1 MTAALFE
8 RCIKNSLRSRRFQ
21 SFRSFK
27 LCGIQIA
34 GKASQLLFADLILE
48 SENAMLDGK
57 LRIAPTC
64 YHMLHQVPVMTAH
77 EMNFFYDEGLVTP
90 HGTLGYEILSDSMV
104 PFGLEKLGIAQA
116 MKEKSIDIALDVQSR
131 TVFYQRARGADLYI
145 LCGWRNQHTNVW
157 VAPPHIRTLQELKG
171 KRVGISDFNSIRH
184 WAIQIQL
191 KKAGLDLERD
201 IEWVRLGVNARF
213 HVEAIRGG
221 KVECAP
227 VPPWSAEDLKKEGC
241 NALVSP
247 ADQYPDGRPER
258 IIAATGRI
266 LEERPDLV
274 KSFLRGI
281 IRSYWFIRDMPKNYE
296 YVNNLEKRLRLKSA
310 DPEERV
316 VTHLR
321 SPRDLEA
328 MPFPL
333 NGRATGFEDM
343 LKEEER
349 LGELNYEVPP
359 IKDVAAQDLVDEAYK
374 ELRGRKELAEEYERV
389 SQVEKRWGY

>member
-1 MTAALFE
+1 
-8 RCIKNSLRSRRFQ
+8 
-21 SFRSFK
+21 
-27 LCGIQIA
+27 
-34 GKASQLLFADLILE
+34 
-48 SENAMLDGK
+48 MLDGK

-64 YHMLHQVPVMTAH
+64 YHVLHQVPVMTAH
-77 EMNFFYDEGLVTP
+77 EMNFFYDEGLRGADGSP
-90 HGTLGYEILSDSMV
+90 AYEVLRDSMV
-104 PFGLEKLGIAQA
+104 PFGLEKLGISQA
-116 MKEKSIDIALDVQSR
+116 MKEKSVDIALDVQSR
-131 TVFYQRARGADLYI
+131 TVFFQRGRGADLYI
-145 LCGWRNQHTNVW
+145 IAGWRNQHTNVW
-157 VAPPHIRTLQELKG
+157 MGPPQIKSLADLKG

-201 IEWVRLGVNARF
+201 VEWVRVGVNAQL
-213 HVEAIRGG
+213 HADAIRNG

-227 VPPWSAEDLKKEGC
+227 VPPWYAEDLKKEGC

-274 KSFLRGI
+274 KSFLRGM
-281 IRSYWFIRDMPKNYE
+281 IRAYWFIRDMPKNHG
-296 YVNNLEKRLRLKSA
+296 YVTNLEKRLRVQSP

-316 VTHLR
+316 VTHPPR
-321 SPRDLEA
+321 TPRDLEA

-333 NGRATGFEDM
+333 DGKASGFEDM

-359 IKDVAAQDLVDEAYK
+359 IQDVCAQDLVTEAFE
-374 ELRGRKELAEEYERV
+374 ELIQHKELAPEYERV
-389 SQVEKRWGY
+389 RSAAQKWGY

>member
-1 MTAALFE
+1 M
-8 RCIKNSLRSRRFQ
+8 
-21 SFRSFK
+21 
-27 LCGIQIA
+27 
-34 GKASQLLFADLILE
+34 LE
-48 SENAMLDGK
+48 GK

-64 YHMLHQVPVMTAH
+64 YHVLHQVPVMTAH
-77 EMNFFYDEGLVTP
+77 EMNFLYDEGLRTADGSP
-90 HGTLGYEILSDSMV
+90 SYELLTDSMV
-104 PFGLEKLGIAQA
+104 PFGLEKLGISQA
-116 MKEKSIDIALDVQSR
+116 MKEKSVDIALDVQSR

-145 LCGWRNQHTNVW
+145 IAGWRNQHTNVW
-157 VAPPHIRTLQELKG
+157 VAPPHIKSLADLKG

-201 IEWVRLGVNARF
+201 VQWVRLGVNSRL
-213 HVEAIRGG
+213 HRDAIRNG

-227 VPPWSAEDLKKEGC
+227 VPPWYAEDLKKEGC

-266 LEERPDLV
+266 LEERPEMV
-274 KSFLRGI
+274 KSFLKGM
-281 IRSYWFIRDMPKNYE
+281 IRSYWFVRDMPKNYE
-296 YVNNLEKRLRLKSA
+296 YISNLEKRLRLSSP

-321 SPRDLEA
+321 SERDLEA

-333 NGRATGFEDM
+333 DGKATGFEDM

-359 IKDVAAQDLVDEAYK
+359 IKEVCAQDLVDEAFK
-374 ELRGRKELAEEYERV
+374 ELRQRKELDGEFQRLSKVAE
-389 SQVEKRWGY
+389 QWGY

>member
-1 MTAALFE
+1 
-8 RCIKNSLRSRRFQ
+8 
-21 SFRSFK
+21 
-27 LCGIQIA
+27 
-34 GKASQLLFADLILE
+34 
-48 SENAMLDGK
+48 MLDGK

-90 HGTLGYEILSDSMV
+90 HGTLGYELLTESMV
-104 PFGLEKLGIAQA
+104 PFGLEKLGISQA
-116 MKEKSIDIALDVQSR
+116 MKEKAVDIALDVQSR
-131 TVFYQRARGADLYI
+131 TVFYQRARGVDLYI

-157 VAPPHIRTLQELKG
+157 VAPPHIKSLQELKG

-201 IEWVRLGVNARF
+201 VEWVRLGVNTRF
-213 HVEAIRGG
+213 HVDAIRNG

-274 KSFLRGI
+274 KSFLRAM

-321 SPRDLEA
+321 TPRDLEA

-359 IKDVAAQDLVDEAYK
+359 IKEVAAQDLVDEAFK
-374 ELRGRKELAEEYERV
+374 ELRGRKELTEEYERL

>member
-1 MTAALFE
+1 MMRAW
-8 RCIKNSLRSRRFQ
+8 SRRTEL
-21 SFRSFK
+21 S
-27 LCGIQIA
+27 
-34 GKASQLLFADLILE
+34 
-48 SENAMLDGK
+48 
-57 LRIAPTC
+57 
-64 YHMLHQVPVMTAH
+64 
-77 EMNFFYDEGLVTP
+77 
-90 HGTLGYEILSDSMV
+90 GYEILTDSMV
-104 PFGLEKLGIAQA
+104 PFGLEKLGISQA
-116 MKEKSIDIALDVQSR
+116 MKEKSVDIALDVQSR

-145 LCGWRNQHTNVW
+145 IVRLAQPAHQCLDGAAAYQDRCR
-157 VAPPHIRTLQELKG
+157 ILKG

-191 KKAGLDLERD
+191 KKAGLDLDRD
-201 IEWVRLGVNARF
+201 VEWVRLGVNGRF
-213 HVEAIRGG
+213 HVDAIRSG

-227 VPPWSAEDLKKEGC
+227 VSPWHAEDLKKEGC

-274 KSFLRGI
+274 KSFLRGM
-281 IRSYWFIRDMPKNYE
+281 IRSYWFIRDMPKNFE
-296 YVNNLEKRLRLKSA
+296 YVNNLEKRLRLKSP

-359 IKDVAAQDLVDEAYK
+359 IKEVAAQDLVDEAFK